1 MSFYLSTIF
10 NLFQSIYKLGY
21 SITLNGVQ
29 IYTYF
34 TCPPSVLSVNFQR
47 VTLENIQRNHSSKQ
61 AFIFCE
67 MAKMLVIIRDLQQ
80 GPALPISINSTAVG
94 YIDIYVVK
102 I

>member
-1 MSFYLSTIF
+1 ME
-10 NLFQSIYKLGY
+10 YKY
-21 SITLNGVQ
+21 TLNLLVRQ
-29 IYTYF
+29 VFYSLIFRVLHSKIY
-34 TCPPSVLSVNFQR
+34 R
-47 VTLENIQRNHSSKQ
+47 ENHSSKQ